1 MSSTDLLISW
11 PQQTTLLYD
20 KAKAW
25 LVVGSLTLK
34 AVIDR

>member
-1 MSSTDLLISW
+1 MSSTDLLISL
-11 PQQTTLLYD
+11 PHQTTLLYD

-25 LVVGSLTLK
+25 WLVFLTLK